1 MRSDDT
7 EQPRALPDEI
17 PDDPETTSDDVAVY
31 LLPVTKDV
39 DVRAAYEVIRELPG
53 VTDVSFDQDD
63 GTIMVWA
70 RREMLSEQELAA
82 AMEHATPDL
91 PEAIAGA

>member
-1 MRSDDT
+1 
-7 EQPRALPDEI
+7 
-17 PDDPETTSDDVAVY
+17 
-31 LLPVTKDV
+31 
-39 DVRAAYEVIRELPG
+39 

-82 AMEHATPDL
+82 AMEDATPDL
-91 PEAIAGA
+91 PEAIRGA

>member
-17 PDDPETTSDDVAVY
+17 PEDPETPSDDVAVY
-31 LLPVTKDV
+31 LLPVTQDV
-39 DVRAAYEVIRELPG
+39 DVRSAYEVIRELPG

-82 AMEHATPDL
+82 AMEDATPDL
-91 PEAIAGA
+91 PEAITGA